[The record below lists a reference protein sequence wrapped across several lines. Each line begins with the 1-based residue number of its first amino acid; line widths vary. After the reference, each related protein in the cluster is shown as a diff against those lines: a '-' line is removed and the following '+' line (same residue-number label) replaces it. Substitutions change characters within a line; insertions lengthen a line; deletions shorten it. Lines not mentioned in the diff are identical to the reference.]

1 MKKLLSIMLGL
12 TFVLSSA
19 FLMAQ
24 TPPRREPMR
33 RVRENINRLRLL
45 RMTEA
50 LELTEDQTAKI
61 YPFSTRIENKKMD
74 IIRDLNG
81 KMGELRALLKEE
93 KPNEVDLTAAVKT
106 IKELRSALQ
115 AQDRE
120 FEDFLD
126 TQLTEVQKAKYLL
139 FAAEFYRN
147 LGEQL
152 GRARAWTR
160 EKRQF

>member
-1 MKKLLSIMLGL
+1 MKRLLSIMLGL
-12 TFVLSSA
+12 IFVLSSA

-24 TPPRREPMR
+24 APPRREPMR
-33 RVRENINRLRLL
+33 KARENINRLRLL

-50 LELTEDQTAKI
+50 LELTEVQTAKI
-61 YPFSTRIENKKMD
+61 YPFSTRVENKKMD

-93 KPNEVDLTAAVKT
+93 KPNEADLTAAVKT

>member
-1 MKKLLSIMLGL
+1 MKRLLSMMVGL
-12 TFVLSSA
+12 TFVFSSA
-19 FLMAQ
+19 FLIAQ
-24 TPPRREPMR
+24 VPRREPMGK
-33 RVRENINRLRLL
+33 VRENINRLRLL

-61 YPFSTRIENKKMD
+61 YPVSTRIEKKKMD
-74 IIRDLNG
+74 IIRDLNQQ
-81 KMGELRALLKEE
+81 MGELRALLKED
-93 KPNEVDLTAAVKT
+93 KPDEAALSAVVET
-106 IKELRSALQ
+106 VRELRTGLQ
-115 AQDRE
+115 AQDKE

-126 TQLTEVQKAKYLL
+126 TQLTEIQKAKYLI

-152 GRARAWTR
+152 GRARTWTR

>member
-1 MKKLLSIMLGL
+1 MKRLLFMMVGL
-12 TFVLSSA
+12 TFVFSSA

-24 TPPRREPMR
+24 APRREPMGK
-33 RVRENINRLRLL
+33 VRENINRLRLL

-50 LELTEDQTAKI
+50 LDLTEDQTAKI
-61 YPFSTRIENKKMD
+61 YPVSTRIEKNKMD
-74 IIRDLNG
+74 IIRDLNQQMG
-81 KMGELRALLKEE
+81 KLRALLKEDE
-93 KPNEVDLTAAVKT
+93 PDEAALATAVKT
-106 IKELRSALQ
+106 VRELRAELL
-115 AQDRE
+115 AQDKE

-126 TQLTEVQKAKYLL
+126 AQLTEIQRAKYLI